1 MDSNVPT
8 TPLTEDNMHYSSSSS
23 PMSNNKSTKTDSRRR
38 QNLQLQLIQEVN
50 TKACKSADGD
60 SNTEDYCNISAS
72 TSASDQVPGEDE
84 NQPITRAR
92 KVPVS
97 RMLPNLSQKTIP
109 LPTEA
114 IQQNNEYPEA
124 TQTSSPKPSTSQKS
138 PPGSAPQLNERQVK
152 YLGLVIE
159 KDDEQIIE
167 KDGECFM
174 AYDAVKR

>member
-1 MDSNVPT
+1 M
-8 TPLTEDNMHYSSSSS
+8 
-23 PMSNNKSTKTDSRRR
+23 
-38 QNLQLQLIQEVN
+38 
-50 TKACKSADGD
+50 
-60 SNTEDYCNISAS
+60 CNISAS

-97 RMLPNLSQKTIP
+97 RMLPNLTQKQANSTIP

-114 IQQNNEYPEA
+114 SQQNIETSEA
-124 TQTSSPKPSTSQKS
+124 EHKPTKSQKS
-138 PPGSAPQLNERQVK
+138 PPGSIPVQLERQVK

-174 AYDAVKR
+174 TYDAVKR

>member
-1 MDSNVPT
+1 M
-8 TPLTEDNMHYSSSSS
+8 
-23 PMSNNKSTKTDSRRR
+23 
-38 QNLQLQLIQEVN
+38 
-50 TKACKSADGD
+50 
-60 SNTEDYCNISAS
+60 CNISAS

-97 RMLPNLSQKTIP
+97 QMLPNLSQKQASSQSNP

-114 IQQNNEYPEA
+114 VQQNTE
-124 TQTSSPKPSTSQKS
+124 TSSPLPTKSHKS
-138 PPGSAPQLNERQVK
+138 PPGSAPVVSERQVK

-167 KDGECFM
+167 RDGEQFM
-174 AYDAVKR
+174 TYDSVKR